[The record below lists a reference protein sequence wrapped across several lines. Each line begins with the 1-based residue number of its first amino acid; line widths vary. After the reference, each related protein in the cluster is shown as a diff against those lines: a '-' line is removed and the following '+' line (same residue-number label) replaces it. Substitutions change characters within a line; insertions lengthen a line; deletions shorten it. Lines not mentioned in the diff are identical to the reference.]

1 MDAELT
7 SLLPLV
13 LAKLTESMAGEAG
26 RKVWESLVTTVRRLA
41 RRDEA
46 RHSLEA
52 VEASRGSAKEAQRA
66 ADLLSQE
73 AAANPDFEAALVA
86 WLSVAAKAV
95 NVDSSVTNIVAS
107 GAQIRGPV
115 IQTNSIAGGLTLDVN
130 YSERE
135 GS

>member
-1 MDAELT
+1 MDPGLT

-26 RKVWESLVTTVRRLA
+26 RTMWESLVATVRRLA

-46 RHSLEA
+46 RRSLQA
-52 VEASRGSAKEAQRA
+52 VEAAGGGAKEAQQA
-66 ADLLSQE
+66 ADVLRQE

-86 WLSVAAKAV
+86 WLRAAANVA
-95 NVDSSVTNIVAS
+95 NVDSAVTNIVAGS
-107 GAQIRGPV
+107 AQIRGPV
-115 IQTNSIAGGLTLDVN
+115 IQTNSITGGLTVDVS